1 MSSER
6 STERLVQLL
15 KSVSRKV
22 AGRRLSDLCREAA
35 SRLQEYETKLA
46 ELEQQTF
53 WVADKLKEM
62 SRTLARIA
70 TLGQCTSEACQQPDS
85 INPAIGRINEPAEDR
100 PTQHEVSVRDV
111 PQYSVSVTV

>member
-15 KSVSRKV
+15 ESVSQI
-22 AGRRLSDLCREAA
+22 AGRRVSDLCREAA

-62 SRTLARIA
+62 SLMLARLA
-70 TLGQCTSEACQQPDS
+70 TLGQCTSEPCQQPDS
-85 INPAIGRINEPAEDR
+85 INPAIDRISEPAADM
-100 PTQHEVSVRDV
+100 PTQHEVSVLD
-111 PQYSVSVTV
+111 SISATA

>member
-15 KSVSRKV
+15 ESVSRKV
-22 AGRRLSDLCREAA
+22 AGSCLSDLCREAA

-46 ELEQQTF
+46 ELEQQAF

-62 SRTLARIA
+62 SLMLARLG
-70 TLGQCTSEACQQPDS
+70 TLGQGTSEPCQQRDL
-85 INPAIGRINEPAEDR
+85 INPVINRINEPAEDV
-100 PTQHEVSVRDV
+100 PTQHVG
-111 PQYSVSVTV
+111 